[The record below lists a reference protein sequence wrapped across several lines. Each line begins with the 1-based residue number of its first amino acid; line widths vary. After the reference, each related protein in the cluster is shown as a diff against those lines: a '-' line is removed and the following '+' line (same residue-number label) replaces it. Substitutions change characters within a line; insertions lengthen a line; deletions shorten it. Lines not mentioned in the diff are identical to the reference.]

1 MKSGFNG
8 RNGGKYMEIMNIS
21 KKDKEVVLTLNADEL
36 VRLCNVLYAQEKY
49 DDNLHYKL
57 YGDLMIARDLCQY
70 GHIDGFCFERIAE
83 CRSKIK

>member
-1 MKSGFNG
+1 
-8 RNGGKYMEIMNIS
+8 MEIMNIS
-21 KKDKEVVLTLNADEL
+21 KEDKEVVLTLNADEL
-36 VRLCNVLYAQEKY
+36 VRLCNVLYVQKKY
-49 DDNLHYKL
+49 DDNLHHKL

>member
-1 MKSGFNG
+1 
-8 RNGGKYMEIMNIS
+8 MEIMNIS

>member
-1 MKSGFNG
+1 
-8 RNGGKYMEIMNIS
+8 MEIMNIS
-21 KKDKEVVLTLNADEL
+21 KEDKEVVLTLNADEL

-49 DDNLHYKL
+49 DDNLHHKL

>member
-1 MKSGFNG
+1 MESGFNG

-21 KKDKEVVLTLNADEL
+21 KKDKEVVLTLNTDEL

>member
-1 MKSGFNG
+1 
-8 RNGGKYMEIMNIS
+8 MEIMNIS
-21 KKDKEVVLTLNADEL
+21 KEDKEVVLTLNADEL

-49 DDNLHYKL
+49 DDNLHHKL

-70 GHIDGFCFERIAE
+70 GDIDDFCFERIAE